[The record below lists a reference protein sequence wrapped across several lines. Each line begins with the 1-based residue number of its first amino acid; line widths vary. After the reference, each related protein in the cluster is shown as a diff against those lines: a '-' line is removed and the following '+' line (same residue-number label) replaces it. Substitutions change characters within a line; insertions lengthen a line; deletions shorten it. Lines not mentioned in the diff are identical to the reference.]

1 MPPNSLKRTK
11 TPSKNYKYQQLQT
24 VRLIAVIPSTGVRF
38 VNGVSNQYSTE
49 LPPSLKNEVDEK
61 KFVDHMEHLNF
72 KLKMYWPCCFAYYCG
87 YFCIPITLG
96 LSLLLP
102 RVCVSEA
109 EAVLLREI
117 AKLNRDVLGNSKLQ
131 MRLVKKC
138 CDSFLMIEER
148 DFAEFELG
156 GQDGFTVI

>member
-11 TPSKNYKYQQLQT
+11 TPSKNYKYEQLQT
-24 VRLIAVIPSTGVRF
+24 VRQIAVIPSIGVRF
-38 VNGVSNQYSTE
+38 INGVSNQYSTE

-87 YFCIPITLG
+87 YCCIPLTLG
-96 LSLLLP
+96 LSLFLP

-117 AKLNRDVLGNSKLQ
+117 AKLNRDVLGNSKL
-131 MRLVKKC
+131 
-138 CDSFLMIEER
+138 
-148 DFAEFELG
+148 
-156 GQDGFTVI
+156 